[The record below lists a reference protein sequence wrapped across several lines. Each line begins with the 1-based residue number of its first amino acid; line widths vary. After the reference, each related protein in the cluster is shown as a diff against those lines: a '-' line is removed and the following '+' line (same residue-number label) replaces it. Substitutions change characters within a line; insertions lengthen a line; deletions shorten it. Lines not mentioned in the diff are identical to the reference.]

1 MDCSCQ
7 QQIHGPILL
16 RIRAFAPASREDS
29 LLNQSTRH
37 VGPGRIRFGLA
48 LFLLL
53 TMLITPLGTLAAST
67 ATVSDDVNL
76 RSGPGLGYRILT
88 IMPAGATVSV
98 TGSASEGW
106 YPVRYADTDGW
117 AYAEYIALGGT
128 AQGNATATGSAGTR
142 GTATVVTNL
151 LNLRGGPGMGYGV
164 VAQLP
169 YGTTVQIVGDPQA
182 GDGRTWVEVTAKG
195 SGQGWVAA
203 EFLDAGEAPRA
214 APAPVPTPAPTAAP
228 TSSGGSI
235 TDIITAAANRY
246 GQSPSAMLAVAKC
259 ESNYDPNAI
268 NPRSGASGLFQFLPG
283 TWKTTPYASYSI
295 FDPWAN
301 ANAAGWMW
309 SVGRRG
315 EWVC

>member
-1 MDCSCQ
+1 
-7 QQIHGPILL
+7 LT
-16 RIRAFAPASREDS
+16 
-29 LLNQSTRH
+29 QSTRH
-37 VGPGRIRFGLA
+37 VGPGRIRLGIA

-53 TMLITPLGTLAAST
+53 TMLITPVSALAASA
-67 ATVSDDVNL
+67 ATISDDVNL
-76 RSGPGLGYRILT
+76 RSGPGLGYRVLT
-88 IMPAGATVSV
+88 IVPARATVSV
-98 TGSASEGW
+98 TGDASEGW
-106 YPVRYADTDGW
+106 YPVRYENVDGW
-117 AYAEYIALGGT
+117 AYAEYVAIGGT
-128 AQGNATATGSAGTR
+128 AQGSASSTGNAGVR

-151 LNLRGGPGMGYGV
+151 LNMRGGPGVSYGV

-169 YGTTVQIVGDPQA
+169 YGTTVQVVGDPQA

-214 APAPVPTPAPTAAP
+214 AQSAAAPAPAPASAPAPTSTAAP
-228 TSSGGSI
+228 TSSGGSV

-259 ESNYDPNAI
+259 ESHLDPNAV
-268 NPRSGASGLFQFLPG
+268 NSRSGASGLFQFLPG

>member
-1 MDCSCQ
+1 
-7 QQIHGPILL
+7 LT
-16 RIRAFAPASREDS
+16 
-29 LLNQSTRH
+29 QSTRH
-37 VGPGRIRFGLA
+37 VGPGWPRLGIA

-53 TMLITPLGTLAAST
+53 TMLITPIGALAASA
-67 ATVSDDVNL
+67 ATISDDVNL
-76 RSGPGLGYRILT
+76 RSGPGLGYRVLT
-88 IMPAGATVSV
+88 IVPAGATVSV
-98 TGSASEGW
+98 TGDASEGW
-106 YPVRYADTDGW
+106 YPVRYENVDGW
-117 AYAEYIALGGT
+117 AYAEYVAIGGA
-128 AQGNATATGSAGTR
+128 AQGSASSVGSAGTR

-151 LNLRGGPGMGYGV
+151 LNLRGGPGVGYGV

-169 YGTTVQIVGDPQA
+169 YGTTVQVVGDPQA
-182 GDGRTWVEVTAKG
+182 GDGRTWVEVVTRG

-214 APAPVPTPAPTAAP
+214 AQSAAPAPAPTPAPTPAAAAP
-228 TSSGGSI
+228 TSSGGSV
-235 TDIITAAANRY
+235 TEIITAAANRY

-259 ESNYDPNAI
+259 ESNYDPNAV
-268 NPRSGASGLFQFLPG
+268 NRSSGASGLFQFLPG
-283 TWKTTPYASYSI
+283 TWRTTPYASYSI

>member
-1 MDCSCQ
+1 
-7 QQIHGPILL
+7 LT
-16 RIRAFAPASREDS
+16 
-29 LLNQSTRH
+29 QSTRH
-37 VGPGRIRFGLA
+37 VGPGWLRLGIA

-53 TMLITPLGTLAAST
+53 TMLIAPISALAASA
-67 ATVSDDVNL
+67 ATISDDVNL

-88 IMPAGATVSV
+88 ILPAGATVNV
-98 TGSASEGW
+98 TGESSEGW
-106 YPVRYADTDGW
+106 YPVRYNDVDGW
-117 AYAEYIALGGT
+117 AYAEYVAIGGT
-128 AQGNATATGSAGTR
+128 AQGSASTTGSAGTR

-151 LNLRGGPGMGYGV
+151 LNLRGGPGVSYGV

-169 YGTTVQIVGDPQA
+169 YGTTVQVVGDPQA

-195 SGQGWVAA
+195 SGQGYVAA

-214 APAPVPTPAPTAAP
+214 AQNAAAPAPAPIPAPAPTAVP
-228 TSSGGSI
+228 TSSGGSV
-235 TDIITAAANRY
+235 TDIITEAANRY
-246 GQSPSAMLAVAKC
+246 GQSPAAMLAVAKC
-259 ESNYDPNAI
+259 ESHLDPNAA
-268 NPRSGASGLFQFLPG
+268 NSRSGASGLFQFLPG

>member
-1 MDCSCQ
+1 MT
-7 QQIHGPILL
+7 
-16 RIRAFAPASREDS
+16 
-29 LLNQSTRH
+29 QSTRH
-37 VGPGRIRFGLA
+37 IGRGWLRLGIA

-53 TMLITPLGTLAAST
+53 TMLITPIGTLAASA
-67 ATVSDDVNL
+67 ATTSDDVNL
-76 RSGPGLGYRILT
+76 RSGPGLGYRVLT
-88 IMPAGATVSV
+88 LMPAGATISV
-98 TGSASEGW
+98 TGDASEGW
-106 YPVRYADTDGW
+106 YPVRYENVDGW
-117 AYAEYIALGGT
+117 AYAEYVAIGGT
-128 AQGNATATGSAGTR
+128 AQGSAATTGGAGVR

-151 LNLRGGPGMGYGV
+151 LNLRGGPGTSYSV

-169 YGTTVQIVGDPQA
+169 YGTTVQVVGDPQA
-182 GDGRTWVEVTAKG
+182 GDGRTWVEVVAKG

-214 APAPVPTPAPTAAP
+214 APAPAPAPPAPPAPTAAP

-235 TDIITAAANRY
+235 TAIITAAANRY
-246 GQSPSAMLAVAKC
+246 GQSPAAMLAVAKC

-268 NPRSGASGLFQFLPG
+268 NPRSSASGLFQFLPG